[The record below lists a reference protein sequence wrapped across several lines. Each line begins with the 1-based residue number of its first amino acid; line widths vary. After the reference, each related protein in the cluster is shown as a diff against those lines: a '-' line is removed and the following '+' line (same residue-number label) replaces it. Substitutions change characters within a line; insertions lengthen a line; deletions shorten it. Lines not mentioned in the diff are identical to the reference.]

1 VTRVRRRAVWPDR
14 GDLEILNAQAV
25 AAARVGDEGD
35 GQEVDEWYARGTPQE
50 ASLRHARILA
60 AINEGARGD
69 GSRQEPDA
77 DRGPL
82 ADAIRE
88 RVFAALAG
96 REQVRGVVV
105 QVMTCSRRG
114 PRVRIRAWLDTGA
127 IVTIERDEEDG
138 ATSPNRL
145 VAAIVVAV
153 ERATT
158 VQECDGDTTS
168 FVGGAPCHQG
178 FDQQAPRKAEP

>member
-60 AINEGARGD
+60 AINEGARRD

-105 QVMTCSRRG
+105 QFVTGTRRG
-114 PRVRIRAWLDTGA
+114 LRVRIRAWLDTGA
-127 IVTIERDEEDG
+127 IVTIERDNEDET
-138 ATSPNRL
+138 TSPDRL
-145 VAAIVVAV
+145 AAAIVVAV

-158 VQECDGDTTS
+158 LPESEGDTAR
-168 FVGGAPCHQG
+168 FVGGAPC
-178 FDQQAPRKAEP
+178 RR

>member
-1 VTRVRRRAVWPDR
+1 MTRARRHAVWPDP
-14 GDLEILNAQAV
+14 GDLETPNAHAV

-35 GQEVDEWYARGTPQE
+35 GEEGDEWYAGSTPRE

-60 AINEGARGD
+60 AINAGARGGD
-69 GSRQEPDA
+69 EP

-96 REQVRGVVV
+96 REQVRGVIV
-105 QVMTCSRRG
+105 QFVTCSGRG
-114 PRVRIRAWLDTGA
+114 PRVRVRACLDTGD
-127 IVTIERDEEDG
+127 IVTIERHEENG
-138 ATSPNRL
+138 ATSPDRL
-145 VAAIVVAV
+145 AAAIVVAV

-158 VQECDGDTTS
+158 LPESEGDTSS
-168 FVGGAPCHQG
+168 FVGGAPRR
-178 FDQQAPRKAEP
+178 P